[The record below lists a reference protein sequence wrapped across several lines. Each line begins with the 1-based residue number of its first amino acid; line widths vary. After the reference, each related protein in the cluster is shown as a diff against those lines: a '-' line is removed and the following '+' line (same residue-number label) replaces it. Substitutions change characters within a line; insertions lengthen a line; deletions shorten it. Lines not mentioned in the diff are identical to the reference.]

1 MKSRIVPDTNV
12 VIASRKSPSPLSPS
26 REILDR
32 WTKGEFDL
40 LYSLDTIIE
49 YVRKCRETGISAE
62 DSRALLT
69 DFTTLGILVTVSSF
83 HERVYPAD
91 PDDIA
96 FLLCATNG
104 DATHL
109 ITYDSDFEPV
119 RDAFPFS
126 ICTPVEFLRE
136 HRKSESY

>member
-12 VIASRKSPSPLSPS
+12 VIASRKSPSSLSPS

-32 WTKGEFDL
+32 WTKGEFDVL
-40 LYSLDTIIE
+40 CTLDTMIE
-49 YVRKCRETGISAE
+49 YVRKCRETGTNAE
-62 DSRALLT
+62 DTRALLT